1 MLTVHAPNATSFTAT
16 GLGLLDPHI
25 IEARVVE
32 ELDGQYALSLV
43 YPADAPLAEKLTLE
57 TIVAAPVPGNEV
69 RQGFRIHEVTTTLD
83 GLLEVTAFH
92 VFYDLAGNFIAD
104 TFVVN
109 KTAKVA
115 LDQLLHAATTPHGFT
130 ATSSDTATRATARL
144 VRMSLASAL
153 MDTGQDNTFASRWAG
168 EITRDNWHIHHS
180 AQRGQDRGVVIRDRK
195 NLTGY
200 QSVVDLTSV
209 VTRVVPVGYDGI
221 TLPELYIDS
230 PKLDAYVTP
239 RIRVIRYP
247 HIKAINDPERPG
259 EDEVPLD
266 DAHTLLREAAHAEF
280 TKGRVDEPAASY
292 TVSFVELATT
302 KEYADFADLETVIL
316 GDTVTVRHADLGV
329 ALTAR
334 VVGYGY
340 DPLTRTY
347 VSVELGSVAGKF
359 TSITRQITSAVNA
372 AEVAQDLA
380 GVALAS
386 ADGKTTNHYGPIHPA
401 TARLGDTWFRDN
413 GENVEIWVYQITDTG
428 EPGWVALATDLNHAQ
443 VTAELATARAEV
455 EAAQQAADE
464 AKATATAVS
473 TRMDLAEAD
482 IDQARQAA
490 MGAEAKAAEA
500 ELAADEAAAQVEQYD
515 ELISQ
520 AHARADEAYQSAA
533 QTYDSSEAWFLQL
546 TNADQDLSSSLS
558 MLSNDLNLRVKAGEL
573 ISQINLS
580 PETILISGS
589 RIHISGATTIDEGTI
604 MTAMIANAAI
614 TDAKIASLS
623 ASKITTGTL
632 AAARIAAG
640 SITSDKLTIA
650 SGFIKTAMIADAA
663 VTSAK
668 IAALDAGK
676 ITTGT
681 LSAARIGAGSIT
693 ADKLATNAIQVGLAG
708 WNSSIRISPT
718 QIGWYSGTSL
728 EGTITSAGLKFWYG
742 TRYIG
747 EMARR
752 AKKDAA
758 DIQGIVNQLAY
769 RGDYIAWSYQTTSSG
784 DYYTC
789 LTLDPKGRFYGRAG
803 IHLGADLRMNG
814 NKVYTSDTRY
824 VMFQDVTFTG
834 KGTYAT
840 LSGSNGLARIGFH
853 TYDLLVTTNGT
864 FYNMSRLFDRVK
876 DLMTRVNSL
885 IGRLNYGWIV
895 SISGSGSNITWKNY
909 ANTGLSTMSTT
920 LA

>member
-1 MLTVHAPNATSFTAT
+1 M
-16 GLGLLDPHI
+16 
-25 IEARVVE
+25 
-32 ELDGQYALSLV
+32 
-43 YPADAPLAEKLTLE
+43 
-57 TIVAAPVPGNEV
+57 
-69 RQGFRIHEVTTTLD
+69 
-83 GLLEVTAFH
+83 
-92 VFYDLAGNFIAD
+92 
-104 TFVVN
+104 
-109 KTAKVA
+109 
-115 LDQLLHAATTPHGFT
+115 
-130 ATSSDTATRATARL
+130 
-144 VRMSLASAL
+144 
-153 MDTGQDNTFASRWAG
+153 
-168 EITRDNWHIHHS
+168 
-180 AQRGQDRGVVIRDRK
+180 
-195 NLTGY
+195 
-200 QSVVDLTSV
+200 
-209 VTRVVPVGYDGI
+209 
-221 TLPELYIDS
+221 
-230 PKLDAYVTP
+230 
-239 RIRVIRYP
+239 
-247 HIKAINDPERPG
+247 
-259 EDEVPLD
+259 
-266 DAHTLLREAAHAEF
+266 
-280 TKGRVDEPAASY
+280 
-292 TVSFVELATT
+292 
-302 KEYADFADLETVIL
+302 IL

-347 VSVELGSVAGKF
+347 VSVELGSVAEKF

-372 AEVAQDLA
+372 AEVAQDLT

-401 TARLGDTWFRDN
+401 TARLGDTWFRNN
-413 GENVEIWVYQITDTG
+413 GENIEIWVYQITDTG
-428 EPGWVALATDLNHAQ
+428 EPCWMATATDLNHAQ
-443 VTAELATARAEV
+443 VTTELATARAEV

-464 AKATATAVS
+464 AKAAATAVS

-500 ELAADEAAAQVEQYD
+500 ELAADEAAAQVKQCD

-520 AHARADEAYQSAA
+520 AQDRADEAYQSAA

-558 MLSNDLNLRVKAGEL
+558 MLSNDLNLRVKAGEI

-589 RIHISGATTIDEGTI
+589 RIHISGATTIDEGAI
-604 MTAMIANAAI
+604 M
-614 TDAKIASLS
+614 
-623 ASKITTGTL
+623 
-632 AAARIAAG
+632 
-640 SITSDKLTIA
+640 
-650 SGFIKTAMIADAA
+650 TAMIADAA

-676 ITTGT
+676 TTTGT

-769 RGDYIAWSYQTTSSG
+769 RGDYIAWSY
-784 DYYTC
+784 
-789 LTLDPKGRFYGRAG
+789 
-803 IHLGADLRMNG
+803 
-814 NKVYTSDTRY
+814 
-824 VMFQDVTFTG
+824 
-834 KGTYAT
+834 
-840 LSGSNGLARIGFH
+840 
-853 TYDLLVTTNGT
+853 
-864 FYNMSRLFDRVK
+864 
-876 DLMTRVNSL
+876 
-885 IGRLNYGWIV
+885 
-895 SISGSGSNITWKNY
+895 
-909 ANTGLSTMSTT
+909 
-920 LA
+920 